1 MQGLAGEGRHL
12 LSQLE
17 IQRVLADDDAVD
29 DWEESWLEVVG
40 GDRRRD
46 ADLSVAGS

>member
-1 MQGLAGEGRHL
+1 MALAFAVGDTK
-12 LSQLE
+12 S
-17 IQRVLADDDAVD
+17 IQRRVLADDDAVE
-29 DWEESWLEVVG
+29 DWEESWLKVVG